1 MIYVRIVI
9 NIIVPLESVN
19 TICQA
24 AKLSYRNTNY
34 CPDMT
39 IIFKSLDIK
48 KVKKWWKYRLASFI
62 VLVFVFTNFYNII
75 YLK

>member
-1 MIYVRIVI
+1 M
-9 NIIVPLESVN
+9 PLESVN

-48 KVKKWWKYRLASFI
+48 KVKK
-62 VLVFVFTNFYNII
+62 
-75 YLK
+75 